1 MDSTKTLDDSN
12 IFVKFLPP
20 SVDDVEL
27 KRLFRPFGGIVSA
40 KVMLD
45 PHTWKS
51 LGYGFVKF
59 NTKEE
64 ANLAIEKMSGH
75 RMGNKVLL
83 CKISNHSNF
92 SDPSPNV
99 YIKPLPFSFSEEKMT
114 EIFGEFGEVTS
125 AKIVRSPDNT
135 TDVVGLVRYPFY
147 KLLIILHHLL
157 DFWLLVPFKNCLN
170 TRKH

>member
-99 YIKPLPFSFSEEKMT
+99 YIKPLPFSFSEGVPKLHKNKTKKQTKPKGKPKKKKKKNEK
-114 EIFGEFGEVTS
+114 EKE
-125 AKIVRSPDNT
+125 K
-135 TDVVGLVRYPFY
+135 
-147 KLLIILHHLL
+147 
-157 DFWLLVPFKNCLN
+157 C
-170 TRKH
+170 